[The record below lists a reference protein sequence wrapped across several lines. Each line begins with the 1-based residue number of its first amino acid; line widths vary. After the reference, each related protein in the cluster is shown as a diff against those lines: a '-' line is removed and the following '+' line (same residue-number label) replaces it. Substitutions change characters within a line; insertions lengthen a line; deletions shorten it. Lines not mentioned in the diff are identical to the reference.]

1 MSFSQRLELRQS
13 QQLVMTPQL
22 QQAIRM
28 LQMSGVDI
36 AAFVAEEVERNP
48 VLELENPDR
57 ESPAKAKAET
67 APDVDPQM
75 NNVGATEDAFDT
87 GKENLYEGAD
97 AAPALMGGGGEVN
110 WSGTGA
116 GSSFNGEG
124 GGFEDRFTGE
134 ETLRDHLRAQI
145 AVAPSTPQAR
155 LLATLLVD
163 DLDAAGY
170 LRTDLKVL
178 SDRLG
183 ANFALVGEA
192 VELLQS
198 CEPTGVGARDL
209 KECLALQLKEKN
221 RYDPAMAVLLD
232 RLDDLAAV
240 RFDALREACG
250 VDKNDLNDMIDEIRA
265 LDPRPGGVF
274 GGGVAQTVI
283 PDVFVKRNQLGGWS
297 VEVNSDA
304 LPKVLM
310 DTRYAAELS
319 DAGETEAISFLAE
332 CKQNATWLIRS
343 LDQRA
348 QTILKVS
355 SEIVKRQAAFFHDG
369 VSGLKPMT
377 LKMVAEEIGMHE
389 STVSRVT
396 SNKYMATER
405 GLFELKFFFTQAI
418 SSTNGGDSHSSAA
431 VQLQIKT
438 LIENEDSKKT
448 LSDDQ
453 IVKML
458 TGSGVNIARRTVAK
472 YREGMNIPSSV
483 QRRRLKA
490 AALGR

>member
-28 LQMSGVDI
+28 LQMSGTDI
-36 AAFVAEEVERNP
+36 ASFVAEEVERNP

-57 ESPAKAKAET
+57 ETAAAPVEKATPEI
-67 APDVDPQM
+67 D
-75 NNVGATEDAFDT
+75 NVGAAEDAFDT
-87 GKENLYEGAD
+87 GKENLYEGAE

-116 GSSFNGEG
+116 GGSSGGEG
-124 GGFEDRFTGE
+124 FDFEDRLTGE
-134 ETLRDHLRAQI
+134 ETLRDHMLAQI
-145 AVAPSTPQAR
+145 AVVPATEQARVLAR
-155 LLATLLVD
+155 LLVD
-163 DLDAAGY
+163 ELDGAGY
-170 LRTDLKVL
+170 LRTDLCAL

-183 ANFALVGEA
+183 ANRALVDEA
-192 VELLQS
+192 VAILQS

-209 KECLALQLKEKN
+209 AECLALQLKEQN
-221 RYDPAMAVLLD
+221 RYDPAMEALLAH
-232 RLDDLAAV
+232 LDDLAAV
-240 RFDALREACG
+240 RFEKLQEACG
-250 VDKNDLNDMIDEIRA
+250 VDQDDLNEMIAEIRA
-265 LDPRPGGVF
+265 LDPRPGAVF

-283 PDVFVKRNQLGGWS
+283 PDVFVKQNNLGGWS

-304 LPKVLM
+304 LPKVLL
-310 DTRYAAELS
+310 DTRYAAELNEE
-319 DAGETEAISFLAE
+319 GETEAMSFLAE

-355 SEIVKRQAAFFHDG
+355 SEIVKTQALFFHEG

-377 LKMVAEEIGMHE
+377 LKMVADEIGMHE

-418 SSTNGGDSHSSAA
+418 SSTDGGDSHSSAA

-448 LSDDQ
+448 LSDDK

-458 TGSGVNIARRTVAK
+458 TSDGVNIARRTVAK

-490 AALGR
+490 AALGL

>member
-1 MSFSQRLELRQS
+1 MSFAQRLELRQS

-28 LQMSGVDI
+28 LQMSGVEI
-36 AAFVAEEVERNP
+36 SAFVAEEVERNP

-57 ESPAKAKAET
+57 ETVAAPAEKP
-67 APDVDPQM
+67 APDID
-75 NNVGATEDAFDT
+75 NVGAAEDAFDT
-87 GKENLYEGAD
+87 GKENLYEGAE
-97 AAPALMGGGGEVN
+97 AAPALMGGGGDIN

-116 GSSFNGEG
+116 GGVDG
-124 GGFEDRFTGE
+124 MDFEDRLTGE
-134 ETLRDHLRAQI
+134 ATLRDHLLAQI
-145 AVAPSTPQAR
+145 AVAPASEPARVLAR
-155 LLATLLVD
+155 LLVD
-163 DLDAAGY
+163 ELDAAGY
-170 LRTDLKVL
+170 LRTDLCDL
-178 SDRLG
+178 SRRLG
-183 ANFALVGEA
+183 ANCA
-192 VELLQS
+192 VVEDAVALLQS

-209 KECLALQLKEKN
+209 AECLALQLKERN
-221 RYDPAMAVLLD
+221 RYDPAMETLLAH
-232 RLDDLAAV
+232 LDDLAAV
-240 RFDALREACG
+240 RFDKLREVCG
-250 VDKNDLNDMIDEIRA
+250 VDRDDLNEMIAEIRA
-265 LDPRPGGVF
+265 LDPRPGAVF

-283 PDVFVKRNQLGGWS
+283 PDVFVRRNNLGGWS

-304 LPKVLM
+304 LPKVLL
-310 DTRYAAELS
+310 DTRYAAELNEE
-319 DAGETEAISFLAE
+319 GETEAMSFLAE

-348 QTILKVS
+348 QTILKVA
-355 SEIVKRQAAFFHDG
+355 SEIVKRQTDFFHEG

-377 LKMVAEEIGMHE
+377 LKMVADEIGMHE

-396 SNKYMATER
+396 SNKYMATDR

-418 SSTNGGDSHSSAA
+418 SATNGGDSHSSAA

-453 IVKML
+453 IVKILME
-458 TGSGVNIARRTVAK
+458 GGVNIARRTVAK
-472 YREGMNIPSSV
+472 YREAMNIPSSV

>member
-28 LQMSGVDI
+28 LQMSGTDI
-36 AAFVAEEVERNP
+36 TAFVAEEVERNP
-48 VLELENPDR
+48 VLELENPER
-57 ESPAKAKAET
+57 EAPSPPAEKA
-67 APDVDPQM
+67 APEMD
-75 NNVGATEDAFDT
+75 NVGAAEDAFDT
-87 GKENLYEGAD
+87 GRENLYEGAD
-97 AAPALMGGGGEVN
+97 AAPALMGGGGDVN
-110 WSGTGA
+110 WSGAGA
-116 GSSFNGEG
+116 GGSFNGEG
-124 GGFEDRFTGE
+124 GGFEDRLTGE
-134 ETLRDHLRAQI
+134 DTLRDHVLAQI
-145 AVAPSTPQAR
+145 AVAPAEPQAR
-155 LLATLLVD
+155 MLATLLVD
-163 DLDAAGY
+163 ELDGAGY
-170 LRTDLKVL
+170 LRADLKSL

-183 ANFALVGEA
+183 ANCALVDDA
-192 VELLQS
+192 VALLQT

-209 KECLALQLKEKN
+209 AECLALQLKERN
-221 RYDPAMAVLLD
+221 RYDPAMETLLAH
-232 RLDDLAAV
+232 LGDLAAV
-240 RFDALREACG
+240 RFEKLREVCG
-250 VDKNDLNDMIDEIRA
+250 VDADDLNEMIAEIRA
-265 LDPRPGGVF
+265 LDPRPGAVF

-283 PDVFVKRNQLGGWS
+283 PDVLVKRNQLGGWS

-304 LPKVLM
+304 LPKVLL
-310 DTRYAAELS
+310 DTRYAAELNEV
-319 DAGETEAISFLAE
+319 GETEAISFLAE
-332 CKQNATWLIRS
+332 CKQNANWLIRS

-355 SEIVKRQAAFFHDG
+355 SEIVKTQALFFHEG
-369 VSGLKPMT
+369 VSGLKPLT
-377 LKMVAEEIGMHE
+377 LKMVADEIGMHE

-418 SSTNGGDSHSSAA
+418 SSTTGGDSHSSAA

-448 LSDDQ
+448 LSDDK

-458 TGSGVNIARRTVAK
+458 TSNGVNIARRTVAK

-483 QRRRLKA
+483 QRKRLKA
-490 AALGR
+490 AASGR

>member
-28 LQMSGVDI
+28 LQMSGTDI

-57 ESPAKAKAET
+57 EAPAAPVEKA
-67 APDVDPQM
+67 APEID
-75 NNVGATEDAFDT
+75 NVGAAEDAFDT
-87 GKENLYEGAD
+87 GKENLYEAAD
-97 AAPALMGGGGEVN
+97 AAPALMGGGGDVN

-116 GSSFNGEG
+116 GGSLG
-124 GGFEDRFTGE
+124 GDAFDFEDRLTGE
-134 ETLRDHLRAQI
+134 ETLRDHLLAQI
-145 AVAPSTPQAR
+145 AVAPASEQAR

-163 DLDAAGY
+163 ELDGAGY
-170 LRTDLKVL
+170 LRTDLHML

-183 ANFALVGEA
+183 ANCALVDEA
-192 VELLQS
+192 VSILQA

-209 KECLALQLKEKN
+209 AECLALQLIERN
-221 RYDPAMAVLLD
+221 RYDPAMEALLA

-240 RFDALREACG
+240 RFDKLKAACG
-250 VDKNDLNDMIDEIRA
+250 VDQDDLNEMIAEIRA
-265 LDPRPGGVF
+265 LDPRPGAVF
-274 GGGVAQTVI
+274 GGGVAQTVV
-283 PDVFVKRNQLGGWS
+283 PDVFVKQNNLGGWS

-304 LPKVLM
+304 LPKVLL
-310 DTRYAAELS
+310 DTRYAAELNEE
-319 DAGETEAISFLAE
+319 GETEAMSFLAE

-348 QTILKVS
+348 QTILKVA
-355 SEIVKRQAAFFHDG
+355 SEIVKTQALFFHEG
-369 VSGLKPMT
+369 VAGLKPMT

-418 SSTNGGDSHSSAA
+418 SSTDGGDSHSSAA

-438 LIENEDSKKT
+438 LIENEDSKKP
-448 LSDDQ
+448 LSDDK
-453 IVKML
+453 IVKIL
-458 TGSGVNIARRTVAK
+458 TSDGVNIARRTVAK
-472 YREGMNIPSSV
+472 YREAMNIPSSV

-490 AALGR
+490 AASGR

>member
-28 LQMSGVDI
+28 LQMSGTDI

-57 ESPAKAKAET
+57 ETAAAPVEKATPEI
-67 APDVDPQM
+67 D
-75 NNVGATEDAFDT
+75 NVGAAEDAFDT
-87 GKENLYEGAD
+87 GKENLYEGAE

-116 GSSFNGEG
+116 GGSSGGEG
-124 GGFEDRFTGE
+124 FDFEDRLTGE
-134 ETLRDHLRAQI
+134 ETLRDHMLAQI
-145 AVAPSTPQAR
+145 AVVPATKQARVLAR
-155 LLATLLVD
+155 LLVD
-163 DLDAAGY
+163 ELDGAGY
-170 LRTDLKVL
+170 LRTDLCAL

-183 ANFALVGEA
+183 ANRALVDEA
-192 VELLQS
+192 VAILQS

-209 KECLALQLKEKN
+209 AECLALQLKEQN
-221 RYDPAMAVLLD
+221 RYDPAMEALLAH
-232 RLDDLAAV
+232 LDDLAAV
-240 RFDALREACG
+240 RFEKLQEACG
-250 VDKNDLNDMIDEIRA
+250 VDQDDLNEMIAEIRA
-265 LDPRPGGVF
+265 LDPRPGAVF

-283 PDVFVKRNQLGGWS
+283 PDVFVKQNNLGGWS

-304 LPKVLM
+304 LPKVLL
-310 DTRYAAELS
+310 DTRYAAELNEE
-319 DAGETEAISFLAE
+319 GETEAMSFLAE

-355 SEIVKRQAAFFHDG
+355 SEIVKTQVLFFHEG

-377 LKMVAEEIGMHE
+377 LKMVADEIGMHE

-418 SSTNGGDSHSSAA
+418 SSTDGGDSHSSAA

-438 LIENEDSKKT
+438 LIEKEDSKKT
-448 LSDDQ
+448 LSDDK

-458 TGSGVNIARRTVAK
+458 TSDGVNIARRTVAK

>member
-28 LQMSGVDI
+28 LQMSGTDI

-57 ESPAKAKAET
+57 ETAAAPVEKATPEI
-67 APDVDPQM
+67 D
-75 NNVGATEDAFDT
+75 NVGAAEDAFDT
-87 GKENLYEGAD
+87 GKENLYEGAE

-116 GSSFNGEG
+116 GGSSGGEG
-124 GGFEDRFTGE
+124 FDFEDRLTGE
-134 ETLRDHLRAQI
+134 ETLRDHMLAQI
-145 AVAPSTPQAR
+145 AVVPATEQARVLAR
-155 LLATLLVD
+155 LLVD
-163 DLDAAGY
+163 ELDGAGY
-170 LRTDLKVL
+170 LRTDLCAL

-183 ANFALVGEA
+183 ANRALVDEA
-192 VELLQS
+192 VAILQS

-209 KECLALQLKEKN
+209 AECLALQLKEQN
-221 RYDPAMAVLLD
+221 RYDPAMEALLAH
-232 RLDDLAAV
+232 LDDLAAV
-240 RFDALREACG
+240 RFEKLQEACG
-250 VDKNDLNDMIDEIRA
+250 VDQDDLNEMIAEIRA
-265 LDPRPGGVF
+265 LDPRPGAVF

-283 PDVFVKRNQLGGWS
+283 PDVFVKQNNLGGWS

-304 LPKVLM
+304 LPKVLL
-310 DTRYAAELS
+310 DTRYAAELNEE
-319 DAGETEAISFLAE
+319 GETEAMSFLAE

-355 SEIVKRQAAFFHDG
+355 SEIVKTQALFFHEG

-377 LKMVAEEIGMHE
+377 LKMVADEIGMHE

-418 SSTNGGDSHSSAA
+418 SSTDGGDSHSSAA

-448 LSDDQ
+448 LSDDK

-458 TGSGVNIARRTVAK
+458 TFDGVNIARRTVAK

>member
-1 MSFSQRLELRQS
+1 MARKPGHECGCAICRGGNDGSEALEHRQ
-13 QQLVMTPQL
+13 LN
-22 QQAIRM
+22 A
-28 LQMSGVDI
+28 
-36 AAFVAEEVERNP
+36 
-48 VLELENPDR
+48 
-57 ESPAKAKAET
+57 
-67 APDVDPQM
+67 
-75 NNVGATEDAFDT
+75 
-87 GKENLYEGAD
+87 
-97 AAPALMGGGGEVN
+97 
-110 WSGTGA
+110 
-116 GSSFNGEG
+116 
-124 GGFEDRFTGE
+124 
-134 ETLRDHLRAQI
+134 
-145 AVAPSTPQAR
+145 
-155 LLATLLVD
+155 
-163 DLDAAGY
+163 
-170 LRTDLKVL
+170 
-178 SDRLG
+178 
-183 ANFALVGEA
+183 
-192 VELLQS
+192 
-198 CEPTGVGARDL
+198 
-209 KECLALQLKEKN
+209 
-221 RYDPAMAVLLD
+221 LLD

-250 VDKNDLNDMIDEIRA
+250 GDSEDLNDMIAEIRA

-304 LPKVLM
+304 LPRVLM

-319 DAGETEAISFLAE
+319 DRGETEAISFLAE

-355 SEIVKRQAAFFHDG
+355 SEIVKRQASFFHDG

-438 LIENEDSKKT
+438 LIDNEDLRKT

-458 TGSGVNIARRTVAK
+458 TASGVNIARRTVAK
-472 YREGMNIPSSV
+472 YREGMSIPSSV

>member
-28 LQMSGVDI
+28 LQMSGTDI

-57 ESPAKAKAET
+57 EAPTPPQEKA
-67 APDVDPQM
+67 APEID
-75 NNVGATEDAFDT
+75 NVGAAEDAFDT
-87 GKENLYEGAD
+87 GKENLYEGAE
-97 AAPALMGGGGEVN
+97 AAPALMGGGGDVN

-116 GSSFNGEG
+116 GGSSGGEAFD
-124 GGFEDRFTGE
+124 FEDRLTGE
-134 ETLRDHLRAQI
+134 ATLRDHLRAQI
-145 AVAPSTPQAR
+145 AVAPAMAQAR

-163 DLDAAGY
+163 ELDGAGY
-170 LRTDLKVL
+170 LRTDLCTL

-183 ANFALVGEA
+183 ANCDLVDQA
-192 VELLQS
+192 VAILQA

-209 KECLALQLKEKN
+209 AECLALQLKEKN
-221 RYDPAMAVLLD
+221 RYDPAMEALLA

-240 RFDALREACG
+240 RFDKLLAACG
-250 VDKNDLNDMIDEIRA
+250 VDKSDLNEMIAEIRA
-265 LDPRPGGVF
+265 LDPRPGAVF

-283 PDVFVKRNQLGGWS
+283 PDVFVKQNNLGGWS
-297 VEVNSDA
+297 VEVNADA
-304 LPKVLM
+304 LPKVLL
-310 DTRYAAELS
+310 DTRYAAELNE
-319 DAGETEAISFLAE
+319 AGETEAMSFLAE

-355 SEIVKRQAAFFHDG
+355 SEIVKTQALFFQEG
-369 VSGLKPMT
+369 VAGLKPMT
-377 LKMVAEEIGMHE
+377 LKMVADEIGMHE

-418 SSTNGGDSHSSAA
+418 SSTDGGDSHSSTA

-438 LIENEDSKKT
+438 LIENEDSRKT
-448 LSDDQ
+448 LSDDK

-458 TGSGVNIARRTVAK
+458 TSDGVNIARRTVAK
-472 YREGMNIPSSV
+472 YREAMNIPSSV

-490 AALGR
+490 AASGR

>member
-28 LQMSGVDI
+28 LQMSGTDI
-36 AAFVAEEVERNP
+36 ASFVAEEVERNP

-57 ESPAKAKAET
+57 ETAAAPVEKATPEI
-67 APDVDPQM
+67 D
-75 NNVGATEDAFDT
+75 NVGAAEDAFDT
-87 GKENLYEGAD
+87 GKENLYEGAE

-116 GSSFNGEG
+116 GGSSGGEG
-124 GGFEDRFTGE
+124 FDFEDRLTGE
-134 ETLRDHLRAQI
+134 ETLRDHMLAQI
-145 AVAPSTPQAR
+145 AVVPATEQARVLAR
-155 LLATLLVD
+155 LLVD
-163 DLDAAGY
+163 ELDGAGY
-170 LRTDLKVL
+170 LRTDLCAL

-183 ANFALVGEA
+183 ANRALVDDA
-192 VELLQS
+192 VAILQS

-209 KECLALQLKEKN
+209 AECLALQLKEQN
-221 RYDPAMAVLLD
+221 RYDPAMEALLAH
-232 RLDDLAAV
+232 LDDLAAV
-240 RFDALREACG
+240 RFEKLQEACG
-250 VDKNDLNDMIDEIRA
+250 VDQDDLNEMIAEIRA
-265 LDPRPGGVF
+265 LDPRPGAVF

-283 PDVFVKRNQLGGWS
+283 PDVFVKQNNLGGWS

-304 LPKVLM
+304 LPKVLL
-310 DTRYAAELS
+310 DTRYAAELNEE
-319 DAGETEAISFLAE
+319 GETEAMSFLAE

-355 SEIVKRQAAFFHDG
+355 SEIVKTQALFFHEG

-377 LKMVAEEIGMHE
+377 LKMVADEIGMHE

-418 SSTNGGDSHSSAA
+418 SSTDGGDSHSSAA
-431 VQLQIKT
+431 VQLLIKT

-448 LSDDQ
+448 LSDDK

-458 TGSGVNIARRTVAK
+458 TSDGVNIARRTVAK

>member
-28 LQMSGVDI
+28 LQMSGTDI

-57 ESPAKAKAET
+57 ETAAAPVEKATPEI
-67 APDVDPQM
+67 D
-75 NNVGATEDAFDT
+75 NVGAAEDAFDT
-87 GKENLYEGAD
+87 GKENLYEGAE
-97 AAPALMGGGGEVN
+97 AAPALMGDGGEVN

-116 GSSFNGEG
+116 GGSSGGEG
-124 GGFEDRFTGE
+124 FDFEDRLTGE
-134 ETLRDHLRAQI
+134 ETLRDHMLAQI
-145 AVAPSTPQAR
+145 AVVPATEQARVLAR
-155 LLATLLVD
+155 LLVD
-163 DLDAAGY
+163 ELDGAGY
-170 LRTDLKVL
+170 LRTDLCAL

-183 ANFALVGEA
+183 ANRALVDEA
-192 VELLQS
+192 VAILQS

-209 KECLALQLKEKN
+209 AECLALQLKEQN
-221 RYDPAMAVLLD
+221 RYDPAMEALLAH
-232 RLDDLAAV
+232 LDDLAAV
-240 RFDALREACG
+240 RFEKLQEACG
-250 VDKNDLNDMIDEIRA
+250 VDQDDLNEMIAEIRA
-265 LDPRPGGVF
+265 LDPRPGAVF

-283 PDVFVKRNQLGGWS
+283 PDVFVKQNNLGGWS

-304 LPKVLM
+304 LPKVLL
-310 DTRYAAELS
+310 DTRYAAELNEE
-319 DAGETEAISFLAE
+319 GETEAMSFLAE

-355 SEIVKRQAAFFHDG
+355 SEIVKTQGLFFHEG

-377 LKMVAEEIGMHE
+377 LKMVADEIGMHE

-418 SSTNGGDSHSSAA
+418 SSTDGGDSHSSAA

-438 LIENEDSKKT
+438 LIEKEDSKKT
-448 LSDDQ
+448 LSDDK

-458 TGSGVNIARRTVAK
+458 TSDGVNIARRTVAK

>member
-28 LQMSGVDI
+28 LQMSGTDI

-57 ESPAKAKAET
+57 ETAAAPVEKATPEI
-67 APDVDPQM
+67 D
-75 NNVGATEDAFDT
+75 NVGAAEDAFDT
-87 GKENLYEGAD
+87 GKENLYEGAE

-116 GSSFNGEG
+116 GGSSGGEG
-124 GGFEDRFTGE
+124 FDFEDRLTGE
-134 ETLRDHLRAQI
+134 ETLRDHMLAQI
-145 AVAPSTPQAR
+145 AVVPATEQARVLAR
-155 LLATLLVD
+155 LLVD
-163 DLDAAGY
+163 ELDGAGY
-170 LRTDLKVL
+170 LRTDLCAL

-183 ANFALVGEA
+183 ANRALVDEA
-192 VELLQS
+192 VAILQS

-209 KECLALQLKEKN
+209 AECLALQLKEQN
-221 RYDPAMAVLLD
+221 RYDPAMEALLAH
-232 RLDDLAAV
+232 LDDLAAV
-240 RFDALREACG
+240 RFEKLQEACG
-250 VDKNDLNDMIDEIRA
+250 VDQDDLNEMIAEIRA
-265 LDPRPGGVF
+265 LDPRPGAVF

-283 PDVFVKRNQLGGWS
+283 PDVFVKQNNLGGWS

-304 LPKVLM
+304 LPKVLL
-310 DTRYAAELS
+310 DTRYAAELNEE
-319 DAGETEAISFLAE
+319 GETEAMSFLAE

-355 SEIVKRQAAFFHDG
+355 SEIVKTQALFFHEG

-377 LKMVAEEIGMHE
+377 LKMVADEIGMHE

-418 SSTNGGDSHSSAA
+418 SSTDGGDSHSSAA

-448 LSDDQ
+448 LSDDK

-458 TGSGVNIARRTVAK
+458 TSDGVNIARRTVAK

-490 AALGR
+490 AALGL

>member
-28 LQMSGVDI
+28 LQMSGTDI
-36 AAFVAEEVERNP
+36 ASFVAEEVERNP

-57 ESPAKAKAET
+57 ETAAAPVEKATPEI
-67 APDVDPQM
+67 D
-75 NNVGATEDAFDT
+75 NVGAAEDAFDT
-87 GKENLYEGAD
+87 GKENLYEGAE

-116 GSSFNGEG
+116 GGSSGGEG
-124 GGFEDRFTGE
+124 FDFEDRLTGE
-134 ETLRDHLRAQI
+134 ETLRDHMLAQI
-145 AVAPSTPQAR
+145 AVVPATEQARVLAR
-155 LLATLLVD
+155 LLVD
-163 DLDAAGY
+163 ELDGAGY
-170 LRTDLKVL
+170 LRTDLCAL

-183 ANFALVGEA
+183 ANRALVDEA
-192 VELLQS
+192 VAILQS

-209 KECLALQLKEKN
+209 AECLALQLKEQN
-221 RYDPAMAVLLD
+221 RYDPAMEALLAH
-232 RLDDLAAV
+232 LDDLAAV
-240 RFDALREACG
+240 RFEKLQEACG
-250 VDKNDLNDMIDEIRA
+250 VDQDDLNEMIAEIRA
-265 LDPRPGGVF
+265 LDPRPGAVF

-283 PDVFVKRNQLGGWS
+283 PDVFVKQNNLGGWS

-304 LPKVLM
+304 LPKVLL
-310 DTRYAAELS
+310 DTRYAAELNEE
-319 DAGETEAISFLAE
+319 GETEAMSFLAE

-355 SEIVKRQAAFFHDG
+355 SEIVKTQALFFHEG

-377 LKMVAEEIGMHE
+377 LKMVADEIGMHE

-418 SSTNGGDSHSSAA
+418 SSTDGGDSHSSAA

-448 LSDDQ
+448 LSDDK

-458 TGSGVNIARRTVAK
+458 TSDGVNIARRTVAK

>member
-1 MSFSQRLELRQS
+1 
-13 QQLVMTPQL
+13 MTPQL

-28 LQMSGVDI
+28 LQMSGTDI

-57 ESPAKAKAET
+57 ETAAAPVEKATPEI
-67 APDVDPQM
+67 D
-75 NNVGATEDAFDT
+75 NVGAAEDAFDT
-87 GKENLYEGAD
+87 GKENLYEGAE

-116 GSSFNGEG
+116 GGSSGGEG
-124 GGFEDRFTGE
+124 FDFEDRLTGE
-134 ETLRDHLRAQI
+134 ETLRDHMLAQI
-145 AVAPSTPQAR
+145 AVVPATEQARVLAR
-155 LLATLLVD
+155 LLVD
-163 DLDAAGY
+163 ELDGAGY
-170 LRTDLKVL
+170 LRTDLCAL

-183 ANFALVGEA
+183 ANRALVDEA
-192 VELLQS
+192 VAILQS

-209 KECLALQLKEKN
+209 AECLALQLKEQN
-221 RYDPAMAVLLD
+221 RYDPAMEALLAH
-232 RLDDLAAV
+232 LDDLAAV
-240 RFDALREACG
+240 RFEKLQEACG
-250 VDKNDLNDMIDEIRA
+250 VDQDDLNEMIAEIRA
-265 LDPRPGGVF
+265 LDPRPGAVF

-283 PDVFVKRNQLGGWS
+283 PDVFVKQNNLGGWS

-304 LPKVLM
+304 LPKVLL
-310 DTRYAAELS
+310 DTRYAAELNEE
-319 DAGETEAISFLAE
+319 GETEAMSFLAE

-355 SEIVKRQAAFFHDG
+355 SEIVKTQALFFHEG

-377 LKMVAEEIGMHE
+377 LKMVADEIGMHE

-418 SSTNGGDSHSSAA
+418 SSTDGGDSHSSAA

-448 LSDDQ
+448 LSDDK

-458 TGSGVNIARRTVAK
+458 TSDGVNIARRTVAK

>member
-1 MSFSQRLELRQS
+1 
-13 QQLVMTPQL
+13 MTPQL

-28 LQMSGVDI
+28 LQMSGTDI

-57 ESPAKAKAET
+57 EAAAAPVEKATPEI
-67 APDVDPQM
+67 D
-75 NNVGATEDAFDT
+75 NVGAAEDAFDT
-87 GKENLYEGAD
+87 GKENLYEGAE

-110 WSGTGA
+110 WSGIGA
-116 GSSFNGEG
+116 GGSSGGEG
-124 GGFEDRFTGE
+124 FDFEDRLTGE
-134 ETLRDHLRAQI
+134 EKLRDHMLAQI
-145 AVAPSTPQAR
+145 AVAPATDQAR
-155 LLATLLVD
+155 MLATLLVD
-163 DLDAAGY
+163 ELDGAGY
-170 LRTDLKVL
+170 LRTDLCVL

-183 ANFALVGEA
+183 ANHSLVDEA
-192 VELLQS
+192 VAILQS

-209 KECLALQLKEKN
+209 AECLALQLKEQN
-221 RYDPAMAVLLD
+221 RYDPAMEVLLAH
-232 RLDDLAAV
+232 LDDLAAV
-240 RFDALREACG
+240 RFEKLQEACG
-250 VDKNDLNDMIDEIRA
+250 VDQDDLNEMIAEIRA
-265 LDPRPGGVF
+265 LDPRPGAVF

-283 PDVFVKRNQLGGWS
+283 PDVFVKQNNLGGWS

-304 LPKVLM
+304 LPKVLL
-310 DTRYAAELS
+310 DTRYAAELNEE
-319 DAGETEAISFLAE
+319 GETEAMSFLAE

-355 SEIVKRQAAFFHDG
+355 SEIVKTQALFFHEG

-377 LKMVAEEIGMHE
+377 LKMVADEIGMHE

-396 SNKYMATER
+396 SNKYMATDR

-418 SSTNGGDSHSSAA
+418 SSTDGGDSHSSAA

-448 LSDDQ
+448 LSDDK

-458 TGSGVNIARRTVAK
+458 TSDGVNIARRTVAK

>member
-13 QQLVMTPQL
+13 LQLVMTPQL

-28 LQMSGVDI
+28 LQMSGTDI

-57 ESPAKAKAET
+57 ETAAAPVEKATPEI
-67 APDVDPQM
+67 D
-75 NNVGATEDAFDT
+75 NVGAAEDAFDT
-87 GKENLYEGAD
+87 GKENLYEGAE

-116 GSSFNGEG
+116 GGSSGGEG
-124 GGFEDRFTGE
+124 FDFEDRLTGE
-134 ETLRDHLRAQI
+134 ETLRDHMLAQI
-145 AVAPSTPQAR
+145 AVVPATEQARVLAR
-155 LLATLLVD
+155 LLVD
-163 DLDAAGY
+163 ELDGAGY
-170 LRTDLKVL
+170 LRTDLCAL

-183 ANFALVGEA
+183 ANRALVDEA
-192 VELLQS
+192 VAILQS

-209 KECLALQLKEKN
+209 AECLALQLKEQN
-221 RYDPAMAVLLD
+221 RYDPAMEALLAH
-232 RLDDLAAV
+232 LDDLAAV
-240 RFDALREACG
+240 RFEKLQEACG
-250 VDKNDLNDMIDEIRA
+250 VDQDDLNEMIAEIRA
-265 LDPRPGGVF
+265 LDPRPGAVF

-283 PDVFVKRNQLGGWS
+283 PDVFVKQNNLGGWS

-304 LPKVLM
+304 LPKVLL
-310 DTRYAAELS
+310 DTRYAAELNEE
-319 DAGETEAISFLAE
+319 GETEAMSFLAE

-355 SEIVKRQAAFFHDG
+355 SEIVKTQALFFHEG

-377 LKMVAEEIGMHE
+377 LKMVADEIGMHE

-396 SNKYMATER
+396 SNKYMATEL

-418 SSTNGGDSHSSAA
+418 SSTDGGDSHSSAA

-448 LSDDQ
+448 LSDDK

-458 TGSGVNIARRTVAK
+458 TSDGVNIARRTVAK

>member
-28 LQMSGVDI
+28 LQMSGTDI

-57 ESPAKAKAET
+57 ETAAAPVEKATPEI
-67 APDVDPQM
+67 D
-75 NNVGATEDAFDT
+75 NVGAAEDAFDT
-87 GKENLYEGAD
+87 GKENLYEGAE

-116 GSSFNGEG
+116 GGSSGGEG
-124 GGFEDRFTGE
+124 FDFEDRLTGE
-134 ETLRDHLRAQI
+134 ETLRDHMLAQI
-145 AVAPSTPQAR
+145 AVVPATEQARVLAR
-155 LLATLLVD
+155 LLVD
-163 DLDAAGY
+163 ELDGAGY
-170 LRTDLKVL
+170 LRTDLCAL

-183 ANFALVGEA
+183 ANRALVDEA
-192 VELLQS
+192 VAILQS

-209 KECLALQLKEKN
+209 AECLALQLKEQN
-221 RYDPAMAVLLD
+221 RYDPAMEALLAH
-232 RLDDLAAV
+232 LDDLAAV
-240 RFDALREACG
+240 RFEKLQEACG
-250 VDKNDLNDMIDEIRA
+250 VDQDDLNEMIAEIRA
-265 LDPRPGGVF
+265 LDPRPGAVF

-283 PDVFVKRNQLGGWS
+283 PDVFVKQNNLGGWS

-304 LPKVLM
+304 LPKVLL
-310 DTRYAAELS
+310 DTRYAAELNEE
-319 DAGETEAISFLAE
+319 GETEAMSFLAE

-355 SEIVKRQAAFFHDG
+355 SEIVKTQALFFHEG

-377 LKMVAEEIGMHE
+377 LKMVADEIGMHE

-418 SSTNGGDSHSSAA
+418 SSTDGGDSHSSAA

-448 LSDDQ
+448 LSDDK

-458 TGSGVNIARRTVAK
+458 TSDGVNIARRTVAK

>member
-28 LQMSGVDI
+28 LQMSGTDI

-57 ESPAKAKAET
+57 EAPVAPAEKA
-67 APDVDPQM
+67 APEMD
-75 NNVGATEDAFDT
+75 NVGAAEDAFDT

-97 AAPALMGGGGEVN
+97 AAPALMGGGGDVN

-116 GSSFNGEG
+116 GGSSASEAFD
-124 GGFEDRFTGE
+124 FEDRLTGE
-134 ETLRDHLRAQI
+134 VTLRDHLLAQI
-145 AVAPSTPQAR
+145 AVAPATEQAR

-163 DLDAAGY
+163 EVDGAGY
-170 LRTDLKVL
+170 LQADLGTL

-183 ANFALVGEA
+183 ANCDLVDQA
-192 VELLQS
+192 VAILQA

-209 KECLALQLKEKN
+209 AECLALQLKEKN
-221 RYDPAMAVLLD
+221 RYDPAMEALLAH
-232 RLDDLAAV
+232 LEDLAAV
-240 RFDALREACG
+240 RFDKLLAECG
-250 VDKNDLNDMIDEIRA
+250 VDQADLNEMIAEIRA
-265 LDPRPGGVF
+265 LDPRPGAVF
-274 GGGVAQTVI
+274 GGGVTQTVI
-283 PDVFVKRNQLGGWS
+283 PDVFVKRNNLGGWS

-304 LPKVLM
+304 LPKVLL
-310 DTRYAAELS
+310 DTRYAAELNE
-319 DAGETEAISFLAE
+319 AGETEAMSFLTE

-355 SEIVKRQAAFFHDG
+355 SEIVKTQALFFHEG

-377 LKMVAEEIGMHE
+377 LKMVADEIGMHE

-396 SNKYMATER
+396 SNKYMATDR

-418 SSTNGGDSHSSAA
+418 SSTDGGDSHSSTA

-438 LIENEDSKKT
+438 LIENEDSRKT
-448 LSDDQ
+448 LSDDK
-453 IVKML
+453 IVKIL
-458 TGSGVNIARRTVAK
+458 TSDGVNIARRTVAK
-472 YREGMNIPSSV
+472 YREAMSIPSSV

>member
-28 LQMSGVDI
+28 LQMSGTDI

-57 ESPAKAKAET
+57 ETAAAPVEKATPEI
-67 APDVDPQM
+67 D
-75 NNVGATEDAFDT
+75 NVGAAEDAFDT
-87 GKENLYEGAD
+87 GKENLYEGAE

-116 GSSFNGEG
+116 GGSSGGEG
-124 GGFEDRFTGE
+124 FDFEDRLTGE
-134 ETLRDHLRAQI
+134 ETLRDHMLAQI
-145 AVAPSTPQAR
+145 AVVPATEQARVLAR
-155 LLATLLVD
+155 LLVD
-163 DLDAAGY
+163 ELDGAGY
-170 LRTDLKVL
+170 LRTDLCAL

-183 ANFALVGEA
+183 ANRALVDDA
-192 VELLQS
+192 VAILQS

-209 KECLALQLKEKN
+209 AECLALQLKEQN
-221 RYDPAMAVLLD
+221 RYDPAMEALLAH
-232 RLDDLAAV
+232 LDDLAAV
-240 RFDALREACG
+240 RFEKLQEACG
-250 VDKNDLNDMIDEIRA
+250 VDQDDLNEMIAEIRA
-265 LDPRPGGVF
+265 LDPRPGAVF

-283 PDVFVKRNQLGGWS
+283 PDVFVKQNNLGGWS

-304 LPKVLM
+304 LPKVLL
-310 DTRYAAELS
+310 DTRYAAELNEE
-319 DAGETEAISFLAE
+319 GETEAMSFLAE

-355 SEIVKRQAAFFHDG
+355 SEIVKTQALFFHEG

-377 LKMVAEEIGMHE
+377 LKMVADEIGMHE

-418 SSTNGGDSHSSAA
+418 SSTDGGDSHSSAA

-448 LSDDQ
+448 LSDDK

-458 TGSGVNIARRTVAK
+458 TSDGVNIARRTVAK

>member
-28 LQMSGVDI
+28 LQMSGTDI

-48 VLELENPDR
+48 ILELENPDR
-57 ESPAKAKAET
+57 EAPVAPAEKA
-67 APDVDPQM
+67 APEMD
-75 NNVGATEDAFDT
+75 NVGAAEDAFDT

-97 AAPALMGGGGEVN
+97 AAPALMGGGGDVN

-116 GSSFNGEG
+116 GGSFDG
-124 GGFEDRFTGE
+124 GGGDFADRLTGE
-134 ETLRDHLRAQI
+134 DTLRDHVLAQI
-145 AVAPSTPQAR
+145 AVAPAEPQAR
-155 LLATLLVD
+155 MLATLLVD
-163 DLDAAGY
+163 ELDSAGY
-170 LRTDLKVL
+170 LRTDLKSL

-183 ANFALVGEA
+183 ANHALVGEA
-192 VELLQS
+192 VALLQS

-209 KECLALQLKEKN
+209 AECLALQLKEKN
-221 RYDPAMAVLLD
+221 RYDPAMEALLA

-240 RFDALREACG
+240 RFDKLLAECG
-250 VDKNDLNDMIDEIRA
+250 VDQTDLNEMIAEIRA
-265 LDPRPGGVF
+265 LDPRPGAVF

-297 VEVNSDA
+297 VEVNADA
-304 LPKVLM
+304 LPKVLL
-310 DTRYAAELS
+310 DTRYAAELNE
-319 DAGETEAISFLAE
+319 AGETEAMSFLTE

-355 SEIVKRQAAFFHDG
+355 SEIVKTQALFFHEG

-396 SNKYMATER
+396 SNKYMATDR

-418 SSTNGGDSHSSAA
+418 SSTDGGDSHSSTA

-438 LIENEDSKKT
+438 LIENEDSRKT
-448 LSDDQ
+448 LSDDK
-453 IVKML
+453 IVKIL
-458 TGSGVNIARRTVAK
+458 TSDGVNIARRTVAK
-472 YREGMNIPSSV
+472 YREAMSIPSSV

-490 AALGR
+490 AASGH